1 MSQTEEKKH
10 ATASARRSNA
20 EAHGFKNI
28 LVPVDFSKT
37 SVEALPYARDFA
49 RKFGATLILVHV
61 VEKAPFI
68 AGMNTNPM
76 VLSDKE
82 IAERAESELQRLAQ
96 RELQEMSAKTLVRIG
111 KPFNEINEAANELK
125 ADLIIISTHGYT
137 GLKHT
142 LLGSTAERVI
152 RHAPCAV
159 LVVRKSSS

>member
-1 MSQTEEKKH
+1 MGNSDAKKTAA
-10 ATASARRSNA
+10 ATRRSAGNGGQA
-20 EAHGFKNI
+20 FKKI

-37 SVEALPYARDFA
+37 SIEALQHARDFA
-49 RKFGATLILVHV
+49 QRFGSALVLLHV

-68 AGMNTNPM
+68 AGLETNPM

-82 IAERAESELQRLAQ
+82 VAQRAKSELDLLAQ
-96 RELQEMSAKTLVRIG
+96 REFADETSVQTLVRTG
-111 KPFNEINEAANELK
+111 KPFNEINQAAAELK

-159 LVVRKSSS
+159 LVVRKT